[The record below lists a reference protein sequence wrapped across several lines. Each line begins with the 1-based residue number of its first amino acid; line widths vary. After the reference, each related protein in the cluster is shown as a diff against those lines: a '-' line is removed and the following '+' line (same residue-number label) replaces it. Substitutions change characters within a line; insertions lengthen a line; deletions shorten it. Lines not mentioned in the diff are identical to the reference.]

1 MTEKN
6 KAQHPV
12 SVNKLRHHRT
22 QSGLVLVMVLGVVSL
37 MITLLVLLFEDQH
50 HLVRKVANQRVAEQS
65 RHYAMGL
72 EAWAVRVLH
81 EDVNRLVDHADEEWA
96 KFGRPNQDNDDESE
110 EFSLDP
116 SLALGK
122 EEQEQA
128 VIDFGIDTLEVTI
141 EDLQG
146 RYNLNNLVAKSKDA
160 QPPVDQKRIFIN
172 LLEQLEI
179 GEFTEDRDQLYWDL
193 VDWLDQNDTS
203 QSTGAESGEYQI
215 LSTPYFAGDQPLSLL
230 GELRFVRGFSSD
242 MIKKLR
248 PYVVVLPTHNAKLN
262 LNSVR
267 PEVLASLSRGP
278 VVDMGSVLAFL
289 ARKLQPGFQG
299 FQGADIESAQTS
311 VNGVS
316 PASAGFVPNMLQVN
330 SQFFQINSKVVLGDY
345 EVCTRTVVLRQSA
358 NPDTLSDQSIT
369 VLSREQDSLCLIEE
383 YQESEAEASDN
394 NEDLR

>member
-203 QSTGAESGEYQI
+203 QSTGAESGDYQI

-248 PYVVVLPTHNAKLN
+248 PYVGCAAHAQRKAKF
-262 LNSVR
+262 
-267 PEVLASLSRGP
+267 EQCQ
-278 VVDMGSVLAFL
+278 
-289 ARKLQPGFQG
+289 AR
-299 FQGADIESAQTS
+299 SS
-311 VNGVS
+311 GV
-316 PASAGFVPNMLQVN
+316 A
-330 SQFFQINSKVVLGDY
+330 
-345 EVCTRTVVLRQSA
+345 
-358 NPDTLSDQSIT
+358 
-369 VLSREQDSLCLIEE
+369 
-383 YQESEAEASDN
+383 
-394 NEDLR
+394 